1 MSNNLSPNPGNP
13 ISSSELVLL
22 RGDQF
27 AKKVM
32 IGNIKLL
39 HTDASVSI
47 SQLGQAILAAAVL
60 AAEAAG
66 NLQLEVRQGKAMFG
80 LRKVKNLYANPTP
93 TPVEW
98 PKYSLEAQLPPIA
111 ERYKNDQDSHEVS
124 NLIYAWLRQDSSSP
138 WQSAIEMVQSG
149 LAERGLLD
157 TSEET
162 KLKVFTKINYSLP
175 ESTASLAAEQPIEP
189 VKQLLANCENDRR
202 EIWDLLVKQIKSAI
216 KARTEQDDSVD
227 FD

>member
-1 MSNNLSPNPGNP
+1 MSNNLSTNPGHP
-13 ISSSELVLL
+13 ISPSELVLL
-22 RGDQF
+22 KGDQF

-32 IGNIKLL
+32 MGNIKLL
-39 HTDASVSI
+39 NSEASVSV
-47 SQLGQAILAAAVL
+47 SQLGQAILAVAVL

-111 ERYKNDQDSHEVS
+111 ERFKNDQESNEVS
-124 NLIYAWLRQDSSSP
+124 NLIYSWLRQDSSSP
-138 WQSAIEMVQSG
+138 WQSTIEMVKSG

-162 KLKVFTKINYSLP
+162 KLKVFTVTNYSLP
-175 ESTASLAAEQPIEP
+175 QDTALLAAEQPIEP

-202 EIWDLLVKQIKSAI
+202 EIWDLLVKQFKSAI
-216 KARTEQDDSVD
+216 KARTEQDDDVD

>member
-111 ERYKNDQDSHEVS
+111 ERFKNDQDSHEVS
-124 NLIYAWLRQDSSSP
+124 NLLYAWLRQDSSSP

-157 TSEET
+157 SSEET

-175 ESTASLAAEQPIEP
+175 ESTASMAAEQPIEP
-189 VKQLLANCENDRR
+189 VKQLLANCENDHR

>member
-1 MSNNLSPNPGNP
+1 MSNNLSPNPGHP
-13 ISSSELVLL
+13 ISPSELVLL
-22 RGDQF
+22 KGDQF

-32 IGNIKLL
+32 MGNIKLL
-39 HTDASVSI
+39 NSEASVSV
-47 SQLGQAILAAAVL
+47 SQLGQAILAVAVL

-66 NLQLEVRQGKAMFG
+66 NLQFEVRQGKAMFG

-111 ERYKNDQDSHEVS
+111 ERFKNDQESHEVS
-124 NLIYAWLRQDSSSP
+124 NLIYSWLRQDSSSP
-138 WQSAIEMVQSG
+138 WQSTIEMIKSG

-162 KLKVFTKINYSLP
+162 KLKVFTVTNYSLP
-175 ESTASLAAEQPIEP
+175 QDTASLAAEQPIEP
-189 VKQLLANCENDRR
+189 VKQLLVNCENDRR
-202 EIWDLLVKQIKSAI
+202 EIWDLLVKQFKSAI
-216 KARTEQDDSVD
+216 KARTEQDDDVD

>member
-1 MSNNLSPNPGNP
+1 MSNTLSPNPSNP
-13 ISSSELVLL
+13 LSSSELVLL
-22 RGDQF
+22 NGDQF
-27 AKKVM
+27 AKKIM

-47 SQLGQAILAAAVL
+47 SQLGQAILAAGVL

-66 NLQLEVRQGKAMFG
+66 NLQLEVRQEKALFG

-111 ERYKNDQDSHEVS
+111 ERFKNDQESHEVS

-138 WQSAIEMVQSG
+138 WQSTIEMVQSG

-175 ESTASLAAEQPIEP
+175 ESTASLAAQQPIEP

>member
-1 MSNNLSPNPGNP
+1 MSNNLSPNPGHP
-13 ISSSELVLL
+13 ISPSELVLL
-22 RGDQF
+22 KGDQF

-32 IGNIKLL
+32 MGNIKLL
-39 HTDASVSI
+39 NSEASVSV
-47 SQLGQAILAAAVL
+47 SQLGQAILAVAVL

-111 ERYKNDQDSHEVS
+111 ERFKNDQESHEVS
-124 NLIYAWLRQDSSSP
+124 NLIYSWLRQDSSSP
-138 WQSAIEMVQSG
+138 WQSTIEMIKSG

-162 KLKVFTKINYSLP
+162 KLKVFTVTNYSLP
-175 ESTASLAAEQPIEP
+175 QDTALLAAEQPVES
-189 VKQLLANCENDRR
+189 VKQLLANCENGRR
-202 EIWDLLVKQIKSAI
+202 EIWDLLVNQFKSAI
-216 KARTEQDDSVD
+216 KARTEQDDDVD

>member
-111 ERYKNDQDSHEVS
+111 ERFKNDQDSHEVS
-124 NLIYAWLRQDSSSP
+124 NLLYAWLRQDSSSP

-157 TSEET
+157 SSEET

-175 ESTASLAAEQPIEP
+175 ESTASMAAEQPIEP

>member
-1 MSNNLSPNPGNP
+1 
-13 ISSSELVLL
+13 
-22 RGDQF
+22 
-27 AKKVM
+27 
-32 IGNIKLL
+32 
-39 HTDASVSI
+39 
-47 SQLGQAILAAAVL
+47 
-60 AAEAAG
+60 
-66 NLQLEVRQGKAMFG
+66 MFG

-111 ERYKNDQDSHEVS
+111 ERFKNDQDSHEVS

-138 WQSAIEMVQSG
+138 WQSTIEMVQSG

-175 ESTASLAAEQPIEP
+175 EGTASLAAEQPIEP

>member
-1 MSNNLSPNPGNP
+1 MSNNLSPNPGHP
-13 ISSSELVLL
+13 ISPSELVLL
-22 RGDQF
+22 KGDQF

-32 IGNIKLL
+32 MGNIKLL
-39 HTDASVSI
+39 NSEASVSV
-47 SQLGQAILAAAVL
+47 SQLGQAILAVAVL

-111 ERYKNDQDSHEVS
+111 ERFKNDQESHEVS
-124 NLIYAWLRQDSSSP
+124 NLIYSWLRQDSSSP
-138 WQSAIEMVQSG
+138 WQSTIEMIKSG

-162 KLKVFTKINYSLP
+162 KLKVFTVTNYSLP
-175 ESTASLAAEQPIEP
+175 QDTASLAAEQPIEP
-189 VKQLLANCENDRR
+189 VKQLLVNCENDRR
-202 EIWDLLVKQIKSAI
+202 EIWDLLVKQLKSAI
-216 KARTEQDDSVD
+216 KARTEQDDDVD

>member
-98 PKYSLEAQLPPIA
+98 PEYSLEAQLPPIA
-111 ERYKNDQDSHEVS
+111 ERFKNDQDSHEVS

>member
-1 MSNNLSPNPGNP
+1 MSNNLSPNPGHP
-13 ISSSELVLL
+13 ISPSELVLL
-22 RGDQF
+22 KGDQF

-32 IGNIKLL
+32 MGNIKLL
-39 HTDASVSI
+39 NSEASVSV
-47 SQLGQAILAAAVL
+47 SQLGQAILAVAVL

-111 ERYKNDQDSHEVS
+111 ERFKNDQESHEVS
-124 NLIYAWLRQDSSSP
+124 NLIYSWLRQDSSSP
-138 WQSAIEMVQSG
+138 WQSTIEMIKSG

-162 KLKVFTKINYSLP
+162 KLKVFTVTNYSLP
-175 ESTASLAAEQPIEP
+175 QDTASLAAEQPIEP
-189 VKQLLANCENDRR
+189 VKQLLVNCENDRR
-202 EIWDLLVKQIKSAI
+202 EIWDLLVKQFKSAI
-216 KARTEQDDSVD
+216 KARTEQDDDVD

>member
-1 MSNNLSPNPGNP
+1 MSNNLSPNSSNP

-80 LRKVKNLYANPTP
+80 LRKVKNLYANPTS

-111 ERYKNDQDSHEVS
+111 ERFKNDQDSHEVS

>member
-66 NLQLEVRQGKAMFG
+66 NLQLEVRKGKAMFG

-111 ERYKNDQDSHEVS
+111 ERFKNDQDSHEVS
-124 NLIYAWLRQDSSSP
+124 NLLYAWLRQDSSSP

-175 ESTASLAAEQPIEP
+175 ESTASMAAEQPIEP
-189 VKQLLANCENDRR
+189 VKQLLANCENDHR

>member
-111 ERYKNDQDSHEVS
+111 ERFKNDQDSHEVS

>member
-1 MSNNLSPNPGNP
+1 MSNNLSPNPGHP
-13 ISSSELVLL
+13 ISPSELVLL
-22 RGDQF
+22 KGDQF

-32 IGNIKLL
+32 MGNIKLL
-39 HTDASVSI
+39 NSEASVSV
-47 SQLGQAILAAAVL
+47 SQLGQAILAVAVL

-111 ERYKNDQDSHEVS
+111 ERFKNDQESHEVS
-124 NLIYAWLRQDSSSP
+124 NLIYSWLRQDSSSP
-138 WQSAIEMVQSG
+138 WQSTIEMIKSG

-162 KLKVFTKINYSLP
+162 KLKVFTVTNYSLP
-175 ESTASLAAEQPIEP
+175 QDTASLAAEQPIEP

-202 EIWDLLVKQIKSAI
+202 EIWDLLVKQFKSAI
-216 KARTEQDDSVD
+216 KARTEQDDDVD

>member
-1 MSNNLSPNPGNP
+1 MSNNLSPNPGHP
-13 ISSSELVLL
+13 ISPSELVLL
-22 RGDQF
+22 NGDQF

-32 IGNIKLL
+32 MGNIKLL
-39 HTDASVSI
+39 NSEASVSV

-60 AAEAAG
+60 AAEAVG
-66 NLQLEVRQGKAMFG
+66 NLELEIRQEKAMFG

-111 ERYKNDQDSHEVS
+111 ERFKNDQESNEVS
-124 NLIYAWLRQDSSSP
+124 NLIYSWLRQDSSSP
-138 WQSAIEMVQSG
+138 WQSTIEMVKSG

-162 KLKVFTKINYSLP
+162 KLKVFTVTDYSLP
-175 ESTASLAAEQPIEP
+175 QDTALLAAEQPVEP

>member
-1 MSNNLSPNPGNP
+1 MSNNLSPNPGHP
-13 ISSSELVLL
+13 ISPSELVLL

-32 IGNIKLL
+32 MGNIKLL
-39 HTDASVSI
+39 HSEASVSV
-47 SQLGQAILAAAVL
+47 SQLGQAILAVAVL

-98 PKYSLEAQLPPIA
+98 PEYSLEAQLPPIA
-111 ERYKNDQDSHEVS
+111 ERFKNDQDSHEVS

-138 WQSAIEMVQSG
+138 WQSTIEMVKSG

-162 KLKVFTKINYSLP
+162 KLKVFTVTNYSLP
-175 ESTASLAAEQPIEP
+175 QDTALLAAEQPIEP

>member
-111 ERYKNDQDSHEVS
+111 ERFKNDQDSHEVS
-124 NLIYAWLRQDSSSP
+124 DLIYAWLRQDSSSP

-175 ESTASLAAEQPIEP
+175 ESTASMAAEQPIEP

>member
-1 MSNNLSPNPGNP
+1 MVNNLSPNPGNP

-66 NLQLEVRQGKAMFG
+66 NLQLEVRKGKAMFG

-111 ERYKNDQDSHEVS
+111 ERFKNDQDSHEVS

>member
-1 MSNNLSPNPGNP
+1 MSNNLSPNPANP

-111 ERYKNDQDSHEVS
+111 ERFKNDQDSHEVS
-124 NLIYAWLRQDSSSP
+124 DLIYAWLRQDSSSP

-175 ESTASLAAEQPIEP
+175 ESTASMAAEQPIEP

>member
-80 LRKVKNLYANPTP
+80 LRKVKNLYANPTS

-111 ERYKNDQDSHEVS
+111 ERFKNDQDSHEVS

>member
-80 LRKVKNLYANPTP
+80 LRKVKNLYANPTT

-98 PKYSLEAQLPPIA
+98 PEYSLEAQLPPIA
-111 ERYKNDQDSHEVS
+111 ERFKNDQDSHEVS

>member
-27 AKKVM
+27 TKKVM

-39 HTDASVSI
+39 HTDASVSV
-47 SQLGQAILAAAVL
+47 SLLGQAILAAAVL

-162 KLKVFTKINYSLP
+162 KLNVFTKINYSLP

>member
-1 MSNNLSPNPGNP
+1 MSNNLSPNPGHP
-13 ISSSELVLL
+13 ISPSELVLL
-22 RGDQF
+22 NGDQF

-32 IGNIKLL
+32 MGNIKLL
-39 HTDASVSI
+39 HSEASVSV

-60 AAEAAG
+60 AAEAVG
-66 NLQLEVRQGKAMFG
+66 NLELEIRQKKAMFG

-111 ERYKNDQDSHEVS
+111 ERFKNDQESNEVS
-124 NLIYAWLRQDSSSP
+124 NLIYSWLRQDSSSP
-138 WQSAIEMVQSG
+138 WQSTIEMVKSG

-162 KLKVFTKINYSLP
+162 KLKVFTVTNYSLP
-175 ESTASLAAEQPIEP
+175 QDTALLAAEQPVEP

-202 EIWDLLVKQIKSAI
+202 EIWDLLVKQFKSAI